1 MSIKEDAYRYA
12 IKNAFEHAGKSEI
25 GPLIGKLK
33 ALHADTPVPE
43 LMPIAIEIVK
53 QVNGMSSKEIEEAFN
68 GFQEG
73 YELKPKAERE
83 GLPELEWAKATENN
97 PKGEKVVT
105 RYAPNPN
112 GPFHLGNARAA
123 YLSYAYAE
131 KYGGE
136 FILRFEDTD
145 PKIKKPIDNPE
156 KVFREDLNWLGIKVG
171 KVFFASDRMKIYYSY
186 MRKLIEQ
193 GNAYVCKCESESW
206 RELIQQKKA
215 CEHRELTSEIQL
227 KEFEK
232 MLSNELK
239 EGQAVLRIKTDLEN
253 KDPSIRDWWLA
264 RIVDNPDN
272 PRVKEDYHVWPS
284 YMFQSA
290 IDDHEMGVTFI
301 LRGQEHSQNQ
311 TKQEFLYDYFGWKY
325 PHAVHFGRLKI
336 GEMVLSTSKIKEGI
350 ENNDYTG
357 WDDIKL
363 GTIKALRR
371 RGFKP
376 EVLHKIIVDS
386 GLTTSDANISM
397 VKMGAYNKELIQ
409 EEAQR
414 TTYIIDTI
422 KLEVHF
428 PNAIEAEKEG
438 ESFSFKQ
445 GISEFMISESEIKKI
460 KEPIFRLR
468 NIGNVRVENKEGLLL
483 DGQFVGKETT
493 GKQVLQWLSETIDL
507 ELLLPNG
514 QKEIGAIEKRNLK
527 KGQYLY
533 LEKKGYCIIDSIDE
547 GRPKAWFCHE

>member
-12 IKNAFEHAGKSEI
+12 VKNAFEHAGKSEI

-33 ALHADTPVPE
+33 ALHKDTPVPE
-43 LMPIAIEIVK
+43 LMPVAIEVVK
-53 QVNGMSSKEIEEAFN
+53 KVNGMTSKEIEEAFN

-73 YELKPKAERE
+73 YELKPKPERE
-83 GLPELEWAKATENN
+83 GLPELDWADK
-97 PKGEKVVT
+97 EKVIT

-131 KYGGE
+131 KYGGK

-156 KVFREDLNWLGIKVG
+156 KVFREDLTWLGIKIG
-171 KVFFASDRMKIYYSY
+171 KVFFASDRMETYYSY
-186 MRKLIEQ
+186 MRKLLEQ

-206 RELIQQKKA
+206 RELIKQKKA
-215 CEHRELTSEIQL
+215 CEHREQPSEVQL

-232 MLSNELK
+232 MVSNELK
-239 EGQAVLRIKTDLEN
+239 EGQAVLRIKTDLEH
-253 KDPSIRDWWLA
+253 KDTSVRDWWLA

-272 PRVKEDYHVWPS
+272 PRIKGTYHVWPS
-284 YMFQSA
+284 YMFQSG
-290 IDDHEMGVTFI
+290 IDDHEMGITFI

-311 TKQEFLYDYFGWKY
+311 TKQEFLYNYLKWDY
-325 PHAVHFGRLKI
+325 PNAVHFGRLKI

-350 ENNDYTG
+350 ENEEYTD
-357 WDDIKL
+357 WDDIRL

-376 EVLHKIIVDS
+376 EALHKIIIDS

-397 VKMGAYNKELIQ
+397 EKMGAYNKELIQ
-409 EEAQR
+409 EEAER
-414 TTYIIDTI
+414 TTYIIDPI
-422 KLEVHF
+422 KLEVHL
-428 PNAIEAEKEG
+428 PEAIDAEKEG
-438 ESFSFKQ
+438 EKFSLEQ
-445 GISEFMISESEIKKI
+445 GIQEFMISESAIKKI
-460 KEPIFRLR
+460 KDSVFRLR
-468 NIGNVRVENKEGLLL
+468 NIGNVKVENKEGLLL
-483 DGQFVGKETT
+483 NGQFVGKETT
-493 GKQVLQWLSETIDL
+493 GKQVVQWLRETMDL

-514 QKEIGAIEKRNLK
+514 QKEVGAIEKKNLK